1 MRKAEAASNAFTLF
15 ITLSFQR
22 TDGTDC
28 PTMKQEIQNSGF
40 FRVDYVDILIQDKR
54 P

>member
-1 MRKAEAASNAFTLF
+1 MREADEAASHAFTLF

-28 PTMKQEIQNSGF
+28 PTMKQEIQNNGF
-40 FRVDYVDILIQDKR
+40 FRVDYLLFDFF
-54 P
+54 